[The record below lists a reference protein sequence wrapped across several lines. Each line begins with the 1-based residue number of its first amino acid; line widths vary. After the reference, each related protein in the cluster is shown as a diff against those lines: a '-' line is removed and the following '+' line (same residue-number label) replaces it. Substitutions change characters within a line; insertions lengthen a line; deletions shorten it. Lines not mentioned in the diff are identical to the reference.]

1 MPTLTVIQG
10 PDHGRTFDLDG
21 AMSVIGR
28 DPACEVSL
36 RDPGVS
42 RHHARLEMQEDHRIL
57 LRDVGSAN
65 GTFVNG
71 VRVAEAS
78 IQPGD
83 QIRVGNTLL
92 TMGRPLADGAL
103 VEHRGLPIQVDTEGR
118 VDSSIMATAS
128 ASGEPHLAF
137 AGGEDLAEMRASIV
151 GLRAL
156 YRIAEM
162 LARAYDI
169 DRLLSGVL
177 DMIFDVVDA
186 DRGFI
191 LLKDSRTGNMVAK
204 AVRYREELLEQI
216 RREQSSESPEDTP
229 SSESPGDTSVPSN
242 GPPAPAPPAPPV
254 SAGERPAP
262 ICVSRTII
270 NYVMKR
276 GEGVLTT
283 NAMQDRR
290 FEQGESV
297 QDFGIRSAI
306 AVPIKSRNEIL
317 GIIHVDTHVSQGQFS
332 SEDLK
337 LMAAIGCQTGLAVE
351 NANLMASQVQQERL
365 AAVGQAIASLSHY
378 IKNLLQ
384 GIQGGSHVVESG
396 IKRQEMDTV
405 GKGWE
410 VVGRN
415 LSRINNLVLDMLSYS
430 RQSAPNL
437 VRTSVNAIVREVAE
451 LANSAAAE
459 KRVALVTK
467 LDTTLPEIAV
477 DGDGLHHACLN
488 LVNNA
493 IEAVSPVS
501 GRVEIA
507 TRLSPHGS
515 EVWITVADNGPGIPV
530 EEQPKLFQAFYST
543 KGQKGTGL
551 GLAAA
556 QKIIQEHGGMVTMNS
571 TPGQGAAFVI
581 HLPKRL
587 VAPA

>member
-21 AMSVIGR
+21 ATSVIGR
-28 DPACEVSL
+28 DPACEVAL

-57 LRDVGSAN
+57 LRDLGSSN

-162 LARAYDI
+162 LAHAYDI

-186 DRGFI
+186 DRGFV
-191 LLKDSRTGNMVAK
+191 LLKDNRTGNMVAK

-216 RREQSSESPEDTP
+216 RREQSSESPEDT
-229 SSESPGDTSVPSN
+229 SVPSD
-242 GPPAPAPPAPPV
+242 GSPAPAPPTA
-254 SAGERPAP
+254 AGERPAP

-283 NAMQDRR
+283 NAMQDQR

-459 KRVALVTK
+459 KRVTLVTK

-488 LVNNA
+488 LVHNA
-493 IEAVSPVS
+493 IEAVTPVS

-515 EVWITVADNGPGIPV
+515 EVWITVADNGPGVPA

-587 VAPA
+587 VAPE

>member
-21 AMSVIGR
+21 ATSVIGR
-28 DPACEVSL
+28 DPACDVAL

-42 RHHARLEMQEDHRIL
+42 RHHARLELLSGRQIL
-57 LRDVGSAN
+57 KDLGSSN

-137 AGGEDLAEMRASIV
+137 TGGQDLDEMRASII

-162 LARAYDI
+162 LARGYDI
-169 DRLLSGVL
+169 DRLLTGVL

-216 RREQSSESPEDTP
+216 RREQALQSPE
-229 SSESPGDTSVPSN
+229 DTSVPSDASL
-242 GPPAPAPPAPPV
+242 PSEAPPEPEPAPRTAATPAP
-254 SAGERPAP
+254 AGERPAP

-283 NAMQDRR
+283 NAMQDQR

-384 GIQGGSHVVESG
+384 GIQGGSHAVESG
-396 IKRQEMDTV
+396 INRRELETV
-405 GKGWE
+405 DKGWE
-410 VVGRN
+410 IVSRN
-415 LSRINNLVLDMLSYS
+415 LGRINNLVLDMLSYS

-451 LANSAAAE
+451 LGSTAAAE
-459 KRVALVTK
+459 KRVTLVTK
-467 LDTTLPEIAV
+467 LDTTLPEIGVDV
-477 DGDGLHHACLN
+477 DGIHHACLN
-488 LVNNA
+488 LLNNA
-493 IEAVSPVS
+493 IEAVAPVT

-507 TRLSPHGS
+507 TRLSPHAS
-515 EVWITVADNGPGIPV
+515 EVWITVADNGPGIPP
-530 EEQPKLFQAFYST
+530 EEQPNIFQAFYST

-556 QKIIQEHGGMVTMNS
+556 QKIVQEHGGRLTMNS
-571 TPGQGAAFVI
+571 TPGEGAAFVI
-581 HLPKRL
+581 HLPKKL
-587 VAPA
+587 MAQA